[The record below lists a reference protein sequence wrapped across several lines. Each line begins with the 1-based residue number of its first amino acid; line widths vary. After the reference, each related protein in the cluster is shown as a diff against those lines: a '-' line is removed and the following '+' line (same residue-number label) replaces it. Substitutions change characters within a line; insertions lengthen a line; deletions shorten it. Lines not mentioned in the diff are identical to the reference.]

1 MTDHPLPPGTR
12 VYHWR
17 AQQYPEAMRGT
28 ATVLGAEPH
37 GGSWEY
43 EIQRDK
49 PLLEGGSND
58 PTWWASY
65 HTAHAIRDFPVSLEE
80 LAEDQCAGEFAAAVR
95 EDGLTYAEAV
105 ARFYPEGTSDA

>member
-1 MTDHPLPPGTR
+1 MNDHPFPPGAR

-43 EIQRDK
+43 EIQRDR
-49 PLLEGGSND
+49 PLFEGGSNG

-65 HTAHAIRDFPVSLEE
+65 HTARAVRDFPVLP
-80 LAEDQCAGEFAAAVR
+80 EDQADEERAGEFAASVR
-95 EDGLTYAEAV
+95 EGGLTYPEAV
-105 ARFYPEGTSDA
+105 ARFYPDSTEG